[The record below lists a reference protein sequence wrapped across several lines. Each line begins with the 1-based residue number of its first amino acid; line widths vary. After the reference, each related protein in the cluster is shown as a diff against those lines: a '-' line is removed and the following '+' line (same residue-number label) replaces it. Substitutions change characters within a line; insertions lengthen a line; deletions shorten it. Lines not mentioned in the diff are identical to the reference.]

1 MLKEEEQLKR
11 KIDQIKDTSDK
22 ISKAHK
28 EILNTKDE
36 KIHDIHEKSK
46 DMELKLEE
54 LYLLKQGLDAEIKV
68 YKALV
73 ETTEDTSAEKV
84 DQSLQ
89 DHQNNISKSNY
100 YLNRQIIDHFSIFL
114 DEVLSESKIESKLQ
128 TPKFS
133 FVSQPQ
139 PIKEQLVIDGT
150 EAR

>member
-1 MLKEEEQLKR
+1 MGHE
-11 KIDQIKDTSDK
+11 
-22 ISKAHK
+22 
-28 EILNTKDE
+28 
-36 KIHDIHEKSK
+36 IHEKLK
-46 DMELKLEE
+46 DMEVKLEE

-73 ETTEDTSAEKV
+73 ETTEETSAEKV

-89 DHQNNISKSNY
+89 DHQNNISEN
-100 YLNRQIIDHFSIFL
+100 
-114 DEVLSESKIESKLQ
+114 EVLSESKIESKLQ

-139 PIKEQLVIDGT
+139 PLKDQLVIDGT